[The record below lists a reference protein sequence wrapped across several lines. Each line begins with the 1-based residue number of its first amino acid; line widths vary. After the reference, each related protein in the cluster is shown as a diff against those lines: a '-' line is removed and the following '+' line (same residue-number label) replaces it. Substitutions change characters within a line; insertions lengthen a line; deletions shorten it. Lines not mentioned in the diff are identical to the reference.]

1 MFRTKKLFLY
11 LVAYF
16 EPYRKQLAL
25 GTVCL
30 LLANLLAL
38 ASPSVLRRV
47 IDGLMSD
54 MLPARLMQFGGL
66 IVLLALGQST
76 MLFLQRML
84 LVGVARNVEFRLR
97 NDFYSHLQKLPVPF
111 YQSRRTGDLMARA
124 TSDMATIRTLGGLG
138 LVGILNAVFAV
149 TTVLPAML
157 AINWKLTALAFLPL
171 PLLALTCKRFSNQI
185 HERARIVQESY
196 GRLSSRAQ
204 EMTTGIRVARAYRQ
218 EQSELSKFKK
228 INSEYVTNNLA
239 LIRFSAAFRPIL
251 QFFIGLGFVIV
262 FAYGGYLVVKG
273 VITTGQFVQQTLYLN
288 LLVGPVASF
297 GFVVNLYQRAMAS
310 MERIHSIMSIKPSN
324 SNNDDVHIRG
334 EIEFRNLTFKYPNAA
349 EPVLKNINL
358 HIALGQTVAVVGGVG
373 SGKSTLIDLVCGLL
387 DAPQGQLLID
397 GQPIQ
402 NIPLRSLRSAIGC
415 VSQESVLFTGTVAAN
430 IAFGMEESSRETVEQ
445 AAEKAALANDIRSFP
460 NGFDTLVGER
470 GLTLSG
476 GQKQRTAI
484 ARAMAIDPRILI
496 LDDALSSVDAQTE
509 AQILRH
515 LRQSLKTRTGL
526 IVSHRLSTVKDADL
540 IIVLDDG
547 YIVERGT
554 HDELLA
560 YNGVYADLY
569 DKQQLEHE
577 LSQF

>member
-47 IDGLMSD
+47 IDGLMNN
-54 MLPARLMQFGGL
+54 MVPARLMQFGAL

-97 NDFYSHLQKLPVPF
+97 NDFYSQLQKLPAPF

-273 VITTGQFVQQTLYLN
+273 VITTGQFVQQTLY
-288 LLVGPVASF
+288 
-297 GFVVNLYQRAMAS
+297 
-310 MERIHSIMSIKPSN
+310 
-324 SNNDDVHIRG
+324 
-334 EIEFRNLTFKYPNAA
+334 
-349 EPVLKNINL
+349 
-358 HIALGQTVAVVGGVG
+358 
-373 SGKSTLIDLVCGLL
+373 
-387 DAPQGQLLID
+387 
-397 GQPIQ
+397 
-402 NIPLRSLRSAIGC
+402 
-415 VSQESVLFTGTVAAN
+415 
-430 IAFGMEESSRETVEQ
+430 
-445 AAEKAALANDIRSFP
+445 
-460 NGFDTLVGER
+460 
-470 GLTLSG
+470 
-476 GQKQRTAI
+476 
-484 ARAMAIDPRILI
+484 
-496 LDDALSSVDAQTE
+496 
-509 AQILRH
+509 
-515 LRQSLKTRTGL
+515 
-526 IVSHRLSTVKDADL
+526 
-540 IIVLDDG
+540 
-547 YIVERGT
+547 
-554 HDELLA
+554 
-560 YNGVYADLY
+560 
-569 DKQQLEHE
+569 
-577 LSQF
+577 

>member
-324 SNNDDVHIRG
+324 SNNDDVHICG

-358 HIALGQTVAVVGGVG
+358 HIASGQTVAVVGGVG

>member
-1 MFRTKKLFLY
+1 MFRTKKLFQY

-16 EPYRKQLAL
+16 EPYRRQLAL

-30 LLANLLAL
+30 LLANLLGL
-38 ASPSVLRRV
+38 ASPSVLRHV

-54 MLPARLMQFGGL
+54 LLPARLMQFGGL
-66 IVLLALGQST
+66 IVLLALAQST
-76 MLFLQRML
+76 MLFLQRIL
-84 LVGVARNVEFRLR
+84 LIGVARNVEFRLR
-97 NDFYSHLQKLPVPF
+97 NDFYSHLQKLPLPF
-111 YQSRRTGDLMARA
+111 YQGRRTGDLMARA

-138 LVGILNAVFAV
+138 LIAALNALFAV
-149 TTVLPAML
+149 TMVLPAMI
-157 AINWKLTALAFLPL
+157 AINLKLTALAFLPL

-196 GRLSSRAQ
+196 GRLSTHTQ

-218 EQSELSKFKK
+218 EQSELGKFRK
-228 INSEYVTNNLA
+228 INREYVANNVE
-239 LIRFSAAFRPIL
+239 LIRLSSGFRPIL

-262 FAYGGYLVVKG
+262 LAYGGYLVVKG

-288 LLVGPVASF
+288 LLVSSVASF
-297 GFVVNLYQRAMAS
+297 GFVINLYQRAMAS
-310 MERIHSIMSIKPSN
+310 MDRIHSIMSIKAS
-324 SNNDDVHIRG
+324 SSDNDDVRIRG
-334 EIEFRNLTFKYPNAA
+334 EIEFRDLTFKYPNAA

-358 HIALGQTVAVVGGVG
+358 RIASGQTVAVVGGVG

-387 DAPQGQLLID
+387 DAPKGQLLID
-397 GQPIQ
+397 GQHSQ
-402 NIPLRSLRSAIGC
+402 NIPLRSLRAAIGC

-430 IAFGMEESSRETVEQ
+430 IAFGMEETSREIVEQ
-445 AAEKAALANDIRSFP
+445 AAENAALANDIRGFP

-484 ARAMAIDPRILI
+484 ARAIAIDPRILI
-496 LDDALSSVDAQTE
+496 LDDALSSVDAHTE
-509 AQILRH
+509 AQILSH
-515 LRQSLKTRTGL
+515 LRQSLRSRTGL

-540 IIVLDDG
+540 IVVLDDG

-569 DKQQLEHE
+569 DKQQIEQE
-577 LSQF
+577 LSQI

>member
-38 ASPSVLRRV
+38 ASPLVLRRV

-54 MLPARLMQFGGL
+54 MLPARLMQFGAL

-97 NDFYSHLQKLPVPF
+97 NDFYSHLQKLPAPF

-324 SNNDDVHIRG
+324 SNNDDVHICG

-349 EPVLKNINL
+349 EAVLKNINL
-358 HIALGQTVAVVGGVG
+358 HIASGQTVAVVGGVG

-430 IAFGMEESSRETVEQ
+430 IAFGVEESSRESVEQ

-540 IIVLDDG
+540 IVVLDDG